1 MTPWITA
8 AWALGGVLPALGIML
23 GLSVLA
29 RRWPSAPVVDVWP
42 KAPVRDTAPD
52 IRINDDGAIHM
63 MFDAGDL
70 LDASAAGH
78 AALADER
85 QAGDGPCDLQA
96 ARRALDRRIP
106 GAAAA
111 LAAPLPS
118 DGLVIRHA
126 DSRGNLVLRAR
137 TLHGLTRI
145 SLTEAAPDDDS
156 ITLPRDSHAAAQQE
170 LRFLR
175 SVTDLDPSPVWA
187 EGPDGAIQWANAAYL
202 DLCPDKARTWPPVA
216 LFPAPDPPTPPN
228 PLESEPKPQRQ
239 AIKDLQGGTHHY
251 DIHRHPH
258 ADCTIA
264 HAIPCSD
271 RVRAEGSLQA
281 ITQTLTKTFAQLPTG
296 LAIFDT
302 DRRLILFNPV
312 LADLT
317 TLDPG
322 WLTGRPEL
330 SAFLD
335 RLRDR
340 QMIPEPRDYRTWR
353 KSLIEA
359 PGSYAADWSLPNG
372 QTYRVTFRADDDGA
386 LAMVLQDISQEM
398 ATIRGFRAD
407 LETHEAVLD
416 LCGEAIAVF
425 SRNGTLIVANP
436 SYGALW
442 NVPPVS
448 GLQESTILDATRLW
462 SMHCE
467 ASPVWG
473 EIRDFVASFA
483 ERWAWSGSLRHQ
495 QGFDVKLRVA
505 PLPGGATL
513 VGFQW
518 ASDILLDHPPLAPE
532 SAEAPAQRRAH

>member
-1 MTPWITA
+1 
-8 AWALGGVLPALGIML
+8 ML
-23 GLSVLA
+23 FDG
-29 RRWPSAPVVDVWP
+29 SA
-42 KAPVRDTAPD
+42 
-52 IRINDDGAIHM
+52 
-63 MFDAGDL
+63 L

-78 AALADER
+78 TAIADEQ
-85 QAGDGPCDLQA
+85 QADATPADDLQTA
-96 ARRALDRRIP
+96 HRALDRRIP

-126 DSRGNLVLRAR
+126 DSRGSLVLRAR

-145 SLTEAAPDDDS
+145 SLTEASPDEDC

-187 EGPDGAIQWANAAYL
+187 EAPDGAIQWANAAYM
-202 DLCPDKARTWPPVA
+202 DLCPGATPVWPPVA
-216 LFPAPDPPTPPN
+216 LFPAPTLGPDTGPDPRPESGPN
-228 PLESEPKPQRQ
+228 AGPKTESSPQRH
-239 AIKDLQGGTHHY
+239 AIKGAQGGTRHY
-251 DIHRHPH
+251 DVHRHPR

-271 RVRAEGSLQA
+271 RVRAEGSLRA

-296 LAIFDT
+296 LAIFDAA

-335 RLRDR
+335 RLRER
-340 QMIPEPRDYRTWR
+340 QMIPEPRNYRAWR
-353 KSLIEA
+353 NSLIED
-359 PGSYAADWSLPNG
+359 PGSYSADWSLPNG
-372 QTYRVTFRADDDGA
+372 QTYRVTCRADDDGA

-448 GLQESTILDATRLW
+448 GLQDSTIIDATRLW